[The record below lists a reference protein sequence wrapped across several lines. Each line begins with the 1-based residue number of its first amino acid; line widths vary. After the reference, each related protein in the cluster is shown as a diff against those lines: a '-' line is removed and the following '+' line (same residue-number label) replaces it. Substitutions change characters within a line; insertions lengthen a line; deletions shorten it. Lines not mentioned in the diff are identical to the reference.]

1 MKSTVNSRF
10 RAVVRCWPQQEAIAD
25 SYRSLTYIQLLR
37 LADTI
42 RSRMPQPRPRFV
54 GIVMDHGIEQ
64 IASMLAVMLAGGA
77 YVPAEPSL
85 PHRRIMD
92 MMRQADV
99 DYVIASP
106 AYAGRFGDIPEL
118 IIPRGIEQDLTVTV
132 AEADVKPDDPAYVLF
147 TSGTTGRPKG
157 IVVTNANV
165 CHYARAFYNEFRPR
179 PGFRMLQHSVCSF
192 DIFVEEVMAT
202 LLNGATLVIPS
213 EYVKADILRLLR
225 FIDKYK
231 VTALS
236 GFPYLL
242 LELNK
247 QPSIPESLKL
257 LISGGDVLRASYITN
272 LLPKATVYN
281 TYGPS
286 ETTVCAT
293 YFRCNGSRPLPDGSY
308 PIGTP
313 VRGAEVIIMEPV
325 MPEAV
330 PAGSP
335 GEICI
340 KGGGVSKGYLHECPE
355 SCHFTVDPADGRPI
369 YRSGD
374 MGYVTS
380 SGQIAFIGRADRQV
394 MILGRRVE
402 CDEVENTIVSDA
414 EVETAVV
421 EPQTDADGLAYLT
434 AYVVP
439 RRGSKFSID
448 RLRRRISRFLASF
461 MVPEF
466 IVSMKSIP
474 LTPNGKPDRKALPR
488 VRRKDSRL

>member
-1 MKSTVNSRF
+1 MKSTVSSRF

-77 YVPAEPSL
+77 YVPVEPSL

-99 DYVIASP
+99 DYVIVSP

-118 IIPRGIEQDLTVTV
+118 IIPRGMEQDLTVTV
-132 AEADVKPDDPAYVLF
+132 AETDVKPDDPAYVLF

-213 EYVKADILRLLR
+213 EYVKADILRLLH

-272 LLPKATVYN
+272 LTDRRKPQSAPHISAATARGLCL
-281 TYGPS
+281 TALTPS
-286 ETTVCAT
+286 AL
-293 YFRCNGSRPLPDGSY
+293 RC
-308 PIGTP
+308 
-313 VRGAEVIIMEPV
+313 
-325 MPEAV
+325 AV
-330 PAGSP
+330 P
-335 GEICI
+335 
-340 KGGGVSKGYLHECPE
+340 
-355 SCHFTVDPADGRPI
+355 R
-369 YRSGD
+369 
-374 MGYVTS
+374 
-380 SGQIAFIGRADRQV
+380 
-394 MILGRRVE
+394 
-402 CDEVENTIVSDA
+402 
-414 EVETAVV
+414 
-421 EPQTDADGLAYLT
+421 
-434 AYVVP
+434 
-439 RRGSKFSID
+439 
-448 RLRRRISRFLASF
+448 
-461 MVPEF
+461 
-466 IVSMKSIP
+466 
-474 LTPNGKPDRKALPR
+474 
-488 VRRKDSRL
+488 

>member
-1 MKSTVNSRF
+1 MKSTVSSRF
-10 RAVVRCWPQQEAIAD
+10 RAVVRSWPHNEAIAD
-25 SYRSLTYIQLLR
+25 SYRSLTYFQLLC
-37 LADTI
+37 LTDTI
-42 RSRMPQPRPRFV
+42 RSRMPQSRPRYV
-54 GIVMDHGIEQ
+54 GIIMDHGIEQ

-92 MMRQADV
+92 MMRQAEV
-99 DYVIASP
+99 DYVITSP
-106 AYAGRFGDIPEL
+106 AYAGRFGDIPQ
-118 IIPRGIEQDLTVTV
+118 IVMPQGF
-132 AEADVKPDDPAYVLF
+132 EADDTPEMPAAEVKPDDPAYVLF

-157 IVVTNANV
+157 IVVSNANV
-165 CHYARAFYNEFRPR
+165 CHYARAFYNEFHPR

-213 EYVKADILRLLR
+213 EYVKADTGRLLR
-225 FIDKYK
+225 FIDEYK

-247 QPSIPESLKL
+247 QPEIPESLKL
-257 LISGGDVLRASYITN
+257 LISGGDVLRASYVTN

-293 YFRCNGSRPLPDGSY
+293 YFRCNGARPMPDGSY

-325 MPEAV
+325 LPETV
-330 PAGSP
+330 PPGSP

-340 KGGGVSKGYLHECPE
+340 KGGGVSKGYLHDCPE
-355 SCHFTVDPADGRPI
+355 CRHFTIDPADGRPM

-402 CDEVENTIVSDA
+402 CDEVENTIISDI

-439 RRGSKFSID
+439 RRGAKFSID

-488 VRRKDSRL
+488 VERKNSRL